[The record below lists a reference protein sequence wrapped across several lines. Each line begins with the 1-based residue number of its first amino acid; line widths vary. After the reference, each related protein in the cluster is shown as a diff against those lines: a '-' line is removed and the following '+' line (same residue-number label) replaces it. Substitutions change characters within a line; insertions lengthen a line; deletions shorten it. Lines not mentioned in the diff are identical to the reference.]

1 MARFEKIHTPI
12 FVSAY
17 RPGIDRTP
25 PWAKSLPAKGKVMK
39 PVKPGDWLVKENNS
53 KTGIVRVAKADFMK
67 LYRLDK

>member
-25 PWAKSLPAKGKVMK
+25 PWAAKATKKLVK
-39 PVKPGDWLVKENNS
+39 ECKPGDWLVNEYHS
-53 KTGIVRVAKADFMK
+53 KVGIRVAKADFSKM
-67 LYRLDK
+67 YRHDV